1 MICLDDWLI
10 KKKTDLISGSVRLPK
25 DNTGQAK
32 VYSTEDTGNTVTLEN
47 VTPQKET
54 WSQREI
60 FNTNV
65 VRMYVP

>member
-1 MICLDDWLI
+1 M
-10 KKKTDLISGSVRLPK
+10 RLPK